1 MKFRWDT
8 KYLYWGLTAFLVI
21 VLSISFFI
29 TAYNVEV
36 VAGVISK
43 ILQILKPFIIGLVL
57 AYLLNPILD
66 YFEKKVVSNVVAK
79 TKVKKQKALSRV
91 ISMIITFLLA
101 IAFLCAL
108 FSMVIPQLIESI
120 KGIVNNLSLYAT
132 NLEQWISNLLS
143 SSPTLA
149 SMLTEEFNDING
161 TIITWA
167 KNNLLPQLDNIIG
180 GVTTSLIGV
189 VVLLKDLLVGLIISI
204 YVLFSKELFFAQ
216 TKKFLYAV
224 FPMGAATTALTVTR
238 RSHRIF
244 GKFII
249 GKLIDSFIIG
259 VLCFLC
265 MTLFKMPYPLLI
277 SVIIGIT
284 NIIPFFG
291 PFIGAIPS
299 ALLILM
305 IDPLTCLYFIIF
317 ILALQQFDGNILGPK
332 ILGDSTGLSAF
343 WVIFAILL
351 GGGLFGFPG
360 MIVGVPAFAVIY
372 SLIVEWLNRRLERK
386 DIPSDIEQFY
396 KLHSITKEDKVK

>member
-66 YFEKKVVSNVVAK
+66 YFEKKVVSKVVAK